1 MKHTRRNGQLQSMNP
16 RRLQVMT
23 AGGAVLLVVLL
34 SIQVKAGA
42 PTEYQVKAAYLSN
55 FGSFVEWPSKTAAK
69 SVPNFAICV
78 LGMDPFG
85 RALDQA
91 IAGQSVN
98 GMSVIVRRLSTPE
111 QAAGCRVL
119 FISASEGAS
128 LNTVLSSLGNAG
140 ILTVSDMPQFVE
152 RGGMIGF
159 VVQDNRVRFEVNLAA
174 AKSAG
179 LTLSSQLLKLASHV
193 KGPS

>member
-1 MKHTRRNGQLQSMNP
+1 MRILPPIPQIRRA
-16 RRLQVMT
+16 RRLRAAVST
-23 AGGAVLLVVLL
+23 GAVLLATVL
-34 SIQVKAGA
+34 SIRAMSGA
-42 PTEYQVKAAYLSN
+42 PTEYEVKAAYLSN

-91 IAGQSVN
+91 IAGQSIN
-98 GMSVIVRRLSTPE
+98 GRSVIARRVSTPE

-119 FISASEGAS
+119 FISASEDAS
-128 LNTVLSSLGNAG
+128 LNTVLASLGNAG